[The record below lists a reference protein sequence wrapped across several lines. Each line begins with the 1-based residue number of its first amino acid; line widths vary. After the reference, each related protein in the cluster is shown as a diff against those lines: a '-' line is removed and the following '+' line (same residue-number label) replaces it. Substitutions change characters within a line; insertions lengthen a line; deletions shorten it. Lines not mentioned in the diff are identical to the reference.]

1 MRITIN
7 KSVVYQNIEDEKV
20 VLNLE
25 TNKYHSLNHFGLII
39 WDLIDKNQPV
49 AFESLIELIKI
60 NYTIKNNLTNDI
72 KEYIAE
78 LKSHDLVIIEDE
90 EKI

>member
-1 MRITIN
+1 MIITIS

-25 TNKYHSLNHFGLII
+25 TNKYHSLNHYGLII

-49 AFESLIELIKI
+49 ALGNLIDLIEV
-60 NYTIKNNLTNDI
+60 NYTIENNLKNSI
-72 KEYIAE
+72 REYIDE
-78 LKSHDLVIIEDE
+78 LHSHGLVIVEDE
-90 EKI
+90 EKT

>member
-1 MRITIN
+1 MIITIN

-49 AFESLIELIKI
+49 VFESLIGLIKM
-60 NYTIKNNLTNDI
+60 NYTIKNNLTNDL

-78 LKSHDLVIIEDE
+78 LHSHDLVIIEDE

>member
-1 MRITIN
+1 MIITIS

-25 TNKYHSLNHFGLII
+25 TNKYHSLNHYGLII
-39 WDLIDKNQPV
+39 WDLIDKNQPI
-49 AFESLIELIKI
+49 AFENLIDFIEV
-60 NYTIKNNLTNDI
+60 NYTIENNLKNSI
-72 KEYIAE
+72 REYIDE
-78 LKSHDLVIIEDE
+78 LHSHGLVIVEDE

>member
-1 MRITIN
+1 MIITIN

-49 AFESLIELIKI
+49 DFERLIEFIKI
-60 NYTIKNNLTNDI
+60 KYTIKNNLTNDI

-78 LKSHDLVIIEDE
+78 LQSHDLVIIEDE
-90 EKI
+90 KKI

>member
-1 MRITIN
+1 MIITIS

-25 TNKYHSLNHFGLII
+25 TNKYHSLNHYGLII

-49 AFESLIELIKI
+49 AFENLIDLVEV
-60 NYTIKNNLTNDI
+60 NYTIENNLKNSI
-72 KEYIAE
+72 REYIDE
-78 LKSHDLVIIEDE
+78 LHSHGLVIVEDE
-90 EKI
+90 EKT

>member
-1 MRITIN
+1 MIITIS

-25 TNKYHSLNHFGLII
+25 TNKYHSLNHYGLII
-39 WDLIDKNQPV
+39 WDFIDNNQPV
-49 AFESLIELIKI
+49 AFENLIDYIEV
-60 NYTIKNNLTNDI
+60 NYTIKNNLKNNV
-72 KEYIAE
+72 KEYIDE
-78 LKSHDLVIIEDE
+78 LHSHGLVIVEDE

>member
-1 MRITIN
+1 MIITIS

-25 TNKYHSLNHFGLII
+25 TNKYHSLNHYGLII

-49 AFESLIELIKI
+49 AFENLIDCIEV
-60 NYTIKNNLTNDI
+60 NYTIKNNLKNNI
-72 KEYIAE
+72 KDYIDE
-78 LKSHDLVIIEDE
+78 LHSHGLLIVEDE